1 MRTQAYLNDVFM
13 QPDKIGIREFRAK
26 LADYV
31 LNSEAP
37 IAITRHGDTVG
48 YFIPVRRDRT
58 DAERQAL
65 REATD
70 QLGQLLKTHGIDEEE
85 LISEFKRR
93 RKRSK

>member
-1 MRTQAYLNDVFM
+1 MEAN
-13 QPDKIGIREFRAK
+13 KIGIREFRAK

-58 DAERQAL
+58 ADERQAL
-65 REATD
+65 RNAV
-70 QLGQLLKTHGIDEEE
+70 GQLSDMLEAHGIDEEE
-85 LISEFKRR
+85 LIAEFKQL
-93 RKRSK
+93 RKQSN

>member
-1 MRTQAYLNDVFM
+1 M
-13 QPDKIGIREFRAK
+13 QTNKIGIREFRAK

-65 REATD
+65 RKAAD
-70 QLGQLLKTHGIDEEE
+70 QLADMLESHGIDEEE
-85 LISEFKRR
+85 LITEFKQL
-93 RKRSK
+93 RKQSS